1 MQSQTAQ
8 GIRYIPHPGI
18 SRLLAI
24 AEDTRAEKEG
34 SVPIYVTPFKWTD
47 SGVKNIKEAPARMAE
62 GRKTVE
68 QFGGK
73 VLGLWATLGDY
84 DLLSVTEWPNEEAAT
99 TTSLAISSRGNVR
112 TATLRGFTE
121 AEFAEITKK
130 LP

>member
-1 MQSQTAQ
+1 M
-8 GIRYIPHPGI
+8 
-18 SRLLAI
+18 
-24 AEDTRAEKEG
+24 
-34 SVPIYVTPFKWTD
+34 PIYVTLFKWTD

-68 QFGGK
+68 HFGGK

-99 TTSLAISSRGNVR
+99 TTALAISSRGNVR
-112 TATLRGFTE
+112 TTTLRGFTE